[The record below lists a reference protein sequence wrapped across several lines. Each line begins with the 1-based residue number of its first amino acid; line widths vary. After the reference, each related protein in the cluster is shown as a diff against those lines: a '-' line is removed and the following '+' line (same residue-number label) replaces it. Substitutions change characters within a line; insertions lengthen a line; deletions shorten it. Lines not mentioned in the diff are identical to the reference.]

1 MQHPSI
7 YRVTRSQGT
16 KTYTRVSQLE
26 SSPYYR
32 WDNSVLPRTEA
43 FPRGFRMI
51 AYSNQQGSNAGGE
64 TGGNMFVECC
74 NVGPNEE
81 ESCTETVGALEF
93 PTQRCDFVGLA
104 FGKEEYGCTGAFDN
118 YVCIHV

>member
-1 MQHPSI
+1 
-7 YRVTRSQGT
+7 
-16 KTYTRVSQLE
+16 
-26 SSPYYR
+26 
-32 WDNSVLPRTEA
+32 
-43 FPRGFRMI
+43 MI

-104 FGKEEYGCTGAFDN
+104 FAMPTCWNGEPGIEGDHISHMAYTVDGYIAGACPPGYDRRLPQSTYYSHSKLFEYSDL
-118 YVCIHV
+118 